1 MLRFFLFDI
10 VIILI
15 VIISYYYLF
24 PQEDLID
31 ISKIPKSF
39 FIESLNRICIQNN
52 NECAA
57 FSSAFVLRHFGIE
70 ADGNELYKNYPKK
83 LLDGT
88 ISPKGI
94 IKYFKRNNYNAS
106 FFKGNINT
114 LKKQISNGTP
124 IITLVKVFPDKRYL
138 HYVPVVGYDEE
149 YIYLADS
156 LKFTTNCNKRNYNR
170 KISINDFETIW
181 RTWVPF
187 YKNTYIVV
195 CKCEKN
201 K

>member
-1 MLRFFLFDI
+1 MLQFFLFDI

-83 LLDGT
+83 LVDGT

-156 LKFTTNCNKRNYNR
+156 LKFTINCNERNYNR

-195 CKCEKN
+195 DKCEKN